1 MRFIID
7 EKLFICSFLSFCRVE
22 KHQTIARRLGLHQ
35 IEQNGRGEIPL
46 CCRFCRYRCIALCL
60 RLHFHLLPTDCQF
73 ASLSIFGV
81 RIRTENFTINEGL
94 RHHSLYIKSKGKDY
108 FFAGLSSLHVKITT
122 ATRLFLCKKM
132 TKTPTYILQKSHIK
146 PPTEEG

>member
-1 MRFIID
+1 M
-7 EKLFICSFLSFCRVE
+7 E

-35 IEQNGRGEIPL
+35 IEQNGRRKIPL
-46 CCRFCRYRCIALCL
+46 CCRLCRYRCIALGF
-60 RLHFHLLPTDCQF
+60 RLHFHLLLTSCQF
-73 ASLSIFGV
+73 AGLSIFGV
-81 RIRTENFTINEGL
+81 RTRTENFTINEGL

-122 ATRLFLCKKM
+122 AGRLFLCKKT
-132 TKTPTYILQKSHIK
+132 TKTPINILQKSHIK